1 MHNNGLDTLPKFA
14 ADGADEITTTLK
26 DPAASDWLRDALR
39 TAMERDPVDAAND
52 AEVLAR
58 LLEDRAFWTTGMARA
73 MVQGF

>member
-1 MHNNGLDTLPKFA
+1 MSDNDLDTLPKIA
-14 ADGADEITTTLK
+14 ASGADAIVTTLN

-39 TAMERDPVDAAND
+39 TAMVRDPVDAAND